1 MAPHVLS
8 TSPVMDDRPAHKGV
22 TKPPPL
28 KDAGDDE
35 IQAQLA
41 FLFHENNLAKVIGVA
56 ETLLEN
62 NDPPTRFPETVLQT
76 GAEKGVYRCRD
87 AEFWTCGFFPG
98 SLYCLLERVRKYP
111 PASLPSHSDRSEDS
125 QGKFTEDARAVHN
138 HDILIS
144 HLTDLCR
151 KWSEPLHAMSFRK
164 DTHDI
169 GFIIQPALQRDWE
182 LFGNRSSL
190 DSILNAAESL
200 ATRFDARVGAIRS
213 WDRFSNAHHD
223 INSMDDDFLV
233 IIDSLCNLDL
243 LFYAGNYLHS
253 ERLLSIASTHATTL
267 LSTHLRPESGLNGDK
282 RYSTYHVV
290 NFSPSNEGKVKQK
303 LTAQGYSDNSTWA
316 RGQAWAIMGYAQ
328 TYSWTK
334 KREFLDAA
342 KGLADY
348 FIQRMESS
356 PAIVE
361 QQGRGR
367 YVPLWDFDAP
377 ITHTGANGDQGPL
390 RDVSAGMI
398 AANGMLI
405 LNGQLAGMG
414 ELDAAKRYLNYA
426 LNITKDTVE
435 LAYNRDEMR
444 LRLCQQDGV
453 TKIKSCE
460 ATSSHRFDAI
470 LEKSTANFNGNH
482 ADRAWDHGLVYAD
495 YYFLELGNR
504 LLDMGLL

>member
-8 TSPVMDDRPAHKGV
+8 TSPVLDERRTYKGV
-22 TKPPPL
+22 TKPPRL
-28 KDAGDDE
+28 REAGDDDLK
-35 IQAQLA
+35 APLA
-41 FLFHENNLAKVIGVA
+41 LLFQESNLAKVVSVA

-62 NDPPTRFPETVLQT
+62 NDPPTRFPETVPQT
-76 GAEKGVYRCRD
+76 GADQGVYKCRD

-111 PASLPSHSDRSEDS
+111 AVSLPSLSGHS
-125 QGKFTEDARAVHN
+125 GDAQIARGSHD
-138 HDILIS
+138 HDIIIS

-151 KWSEPLHAMSFRK
+151 RWSEPLHDMSFRK

-169 GFIIQPALQRDWE
+169 GFIVQPALQRDWE
-182 LFGNRSSL
+182 LFGNKRSL

-200 ATRFDARVGAIRS
+200 ATRYDERVGAIRS
-213 WDRFSNAHHD
+213 WDQFSNAHHD
-223 INSMDDDFLV
+223 IKSMDDDFLV

-267 LSTHLRPESGLNGDK
+267 LSTHLRVESGYNGDE
-282 RYSTYHVV
+282 RYSTCHVV
-290 NFSPSNEGKVKQK
+290 NFSPSNNGEVKQK
-303 LTAQGYSDNSTWA
+303 LTAQGYSDSSTWA
-316 RGQAWAIMGYAQ
+316 RGQSWAILGYAQ

-334 KREFLDAA
+334 DRRFLDAA

-348 FIQRMESS
+348 FIERMESS

-361 QQGRGR
+361 QEGKGR

-377 ITHTGANGDQGPL
+377 ITYTGTNGDQGPL
-390 RDVSAGMI
+390 RDVSAGLV

-405 LNGQLAGMG
+405 LYGQLASMG
-414 ELDAAKRYLNYA
+414 ELVAARRYLDYA
-426 LNITKDTVE
+426 LNIAKDTVE
-435 LAYNRDEMR
+435 LAYSQDEMR
-444 LRLCQQDGV
+444 LRLCEKDGV
-453 TKIKSCE
+453 TKIESYE
-460 ATSSHRFDAI
+460 VTSGRRFDGI
-470 LEKSTANFNGNH
+470 LEKSTANFNSDH
-482 ADRAWDHGLVYAD
+482 HDRTWDHGLVYAD

>member
-8 TSPVMDDRPAHKGV
+8 TSPIMDGGRTHKAV
-22 TKPPPL
+22 AKPPPL
-28 KDAGDDE
+28 KEASNSDLKT
-35 IQAQLA
+35 QLA
-41 FLFHENNLAKVIGVA
+41 LLFHENNLAKLMGVA

-62 NDPPTRFPETVLQT
+62 NDPPTRFPETVPQSGT
-76 GAEKGVYRCRD
+76 DQGVCRCRD

-111 PASLPSHSDRSEDS
+111 GTSLPSLSGDTHIESGEDVRGS
-125 QGKFTEDARAVHN
+125 RN
-138 HDILIS
+138 YDILIS
-144 HLTDLCR
+144 QLTDLCQ
-151 KWSEPLHAMSFRK
+151 KWSEPLHAMSLRK

-169 GFIIQPALQRDWE
+169 GFIIQPALQRHWE
-182 LFGNRSSL
+182 LFGNKRSL
-190 DSILNAAESL
+190 DSILTAAESL
-200 ATRFDARVGAIRS
+200 ATRFDDRVGAIRS

-243 LFYAGNYLHS
+243 LFYAANYLRS

-267 LSTHLRPESGLNGDK
+267 LSTHLRVESGSSGDK

-290 NFSPSNEGKVKQK
+290 NFAPSDEGNVKQK
-303 LTAQGYSDNSTWA
+303 LTAQGYSDTSTWA
-316 RGQAWAIMGYAQ
+316 RGQAWAILGYAQ

-334 KREFLDAA
+334 RREFLDAA

-356 PAIVE
+356 PAVVE
-361 QQGRGR
+361 QEGRGR

-377 ITHTGANGDQGPL
+377 ITHTGTNGDQGPL
-390 RDVSAGMI
+390 RDVSAGLV

-405 LNGQLAGMG
+405 LYGQLAGMG
-414 ELDAAKRYLNYA
+414 ELVAAKRYLSYA
-426 LNITKDTVE
+426 LNIAKDTVE
-435 LAYNRDEMR
+435 LAYNRDEMQ
-444 LRLCQQDGV
+444 LRLCEQDGV
-453 TKIKSCE
+453 TKIQSYE
-460 ATSSHRFDAI
+460 ATKGHRFDAL

-482 ADRAWDHGLVYAD
+482 PDRAWDHGLVYAD

-504 LLDMGLL
+504 LLDMGLV